1 MSTDPAA
8 KFTLLRRRP
17 FLLFMGARVAATIAY
32 QMAAVAVGWQVYDL
46 THSALNLGLVG
57 LVQFIPSLLLA
68 LYVGHVADRHDR
80 RRIVSMA
87 QLAQAATMCGLVIAT
102 MLHLM
107 NRETI
112 FLLVFVLGIGRA
124 FEYSTIQTLVPSLVE
139 PEVLPQA
146 MATASS
152 ARQTATIIGPML
164 GGFLYI
170 AGPAAVYATS
180 CLLLL
185 CSAVIISLI
194 QVQRAVVSREPA
206 TLRTLFAGIAF
217 IRSRPVVLGAISL
230 DLFAVLFGGAT
241 ALLPIYARDILT
253 VGPQGLG
260 LLRAGP
266 AIGALGAALYL
277 ARNPLRR
284 HVGRIMFASVAWF
297 GLMTVVFALSRSL
310 MLSFLALI
318 LLGWADMISVVIRS
332 SLVQLDT
339 PDGMRGRVTAV
350 NAVFIGTSNELGEF
364 ESGLTAA
371 WFGVVPAALLGG
383 VGTLVVVL
391 LWMRLFPQLLKRERL
406 HES

>member
-1 MSTDPAA
+1 
-8 KFTLLRRRP
+8 
-17 FLLFMGARVAATIAY
+17 MGARVAATIAY

-80 RRIVSMA
+80 RRIVSLA

-194 QVQRAVVSREPA
+194 KVQRAAVSREPA
-206 TLRTLFAGIAF
+206 TLQTLFAGIAF

-241 ALLPIYARDILT
+241 ALLPIYARDILA

-284 HVGRIMFASVAWF
+284 RVGRIMFASVAWF

-318 LLGWADMISVVIRS
+318 FLGWADMISVVIRS

-383 VGTLVVVL
+383 IGTLVVVL

>member
-406 HES
+406 HEV

>member
-8 KFTLLRRRP
+8 KFALLRRRP

-80 RRIVSMA
+80 RRIVSLA

-194 QVQRAVVSREPA
+194 KVQRAAVSREPA
-206 TLRTLFAGIAF
+206 TLQTLFAGIAF

-241 ALLPIYARDILT
+241 ALLPIYARDILA

-284 HVGRIMFASVAWF
+284 RVGRIMFASVAWF

-310 MLSFLALI
+310 MLSFMALI
-318 LLGWADMISVVIRS
+318 FLGWADMISVVIRS

-383 VGTLVVVL
+383 IGTLVVVL

>member
-194 QVQRAVVSREPA
+194 QVQRAAVSREPA

-406 HES
+406 HEV

>member
-180 CLLLL
+180 CLLFL

-194 QVQRAVVSREPA
+194 QVQRAAVSREPA

-406 HES
+406 HEV

>member
-1 MSTDPAA
+1 
-8 KFTLLRRRP
+8 
-17 FLLFMGARVAATIAY
+17 MGARIAATIAY
-32 QMAAVAVGWQVYDL
+32 QMAAVAVGWQIYDL

-80 RRIVSMA
+80 QRIVSLA

-107 NRETI
+107 SRETI

-170 AGPAAVYATS
+170 AGPAVVYATS

-194 QVQRAVVSREPA
+194 KVRRAAVSREPA

-241 ALLPIYARDILT
+241 ALLPIYARDILA

-284 HVGRIMFASVAWF
+284 RVGRIMFASVAWF
-297 GLMTVVFALSRSL
+297 GLMTIVFALSRSL

-318 LLGWADMISVVIRS
+318 FLGWADMISVVIRS

-371 WFGVVPAALLGG
+371 WLGVVPAALLGG
-383 VGTLVVVL
+383 IGTLVVVL

>member
-194 QVQRAVVSREPA
+194 QVQRAAVSREPA

-241 ALLPIYARDILT
+241 ALLPIYARDILA

-406 HES
+406 HEV